1 MLKLIESMLRKKAE
15 SATADFRNHIRQV
28 RSKTQPLRIELVP
41 SADASWLD
49 SAASR
54 PIVDFLLQLGFE
66 RADVVAVKSND
77 KAVMAGFAGPQHG
90 VFASI
95 PKGSEHVFLSFVSH
109 FTDGSA
115 FECSNM
121 PVPFEPP
128 CPEWLVR
135 RRHTGTSPQDL
146 WSAFL
151 AARPSKPMQPAPPE
165 SFAESNVDDFF
176 RYQAWMAE
184 RGGATREELETRY
197 RAIGKLPA
205 GEEAE
210 GFLNMARSDEIERS
224 MCNWWRLQ
232 SEAPYPLEQVMES
245 LIIVHD
251 ELSPDLLINAYW
263 CGTNDFKAKDQDFAS
278 GSPREAFAGVVA
290 GRGSL
295 LRKVFE
301 KRTSLQA
308 DFYLPRNG
316 SQQAGCTE
324 RRDRLSVGNRTPLA
338 RRR

>member
-1 MLKLIESMLRKKAE
+1 MLKLIESMFRKKAE
-15 SATADFRNHIRQV
+15 AATADFRNHIQQV
-28 RSKTQPLRIELVP
+28 RSRTQPLRIELVR
-41 SADASWLD
+41 SADAAWLD
-49 SAASR
+49 SEASR
-54 PIVDFLLQLGFE
+54 PIVDFLMQLGFQ
-66 RADVVAVKSND
+66 RAYVVAVKGND
-77 KAVMAGFAGPQHG
+77 KAVIAGFASPQHC
-90 VFASI
+90 VLASI
-95 PKGSEHVFLSFVSH
+95 PKGSAHVFLSFVTH
-109 FTDGSA
+109 FTDGCA

-121 PVPFEPP
+121 PFPFEPP

-135 RRHTGTSPQDL
+135 RRHTGTSPRDL
-146 WSAFL
+146 WTAFL

-176 RYQAWMAE
+176 RYQVWMAE

-210 GFLNMARSDEIERS
+210 GFLNMARSDEIERA
-224 MCNWWRLQ
+224 MCSWWRLQ
-232 SEAPYPLEQVMES
+232 SDAPCPLEQVMES
-245 LIIVHD
+245 LIVVHD

-263 CGTNDFKAKDQDFAS
+263 CGTNDFKAKDQDFTTR
-278 GSPREAFAGVVA
+278 SPREAFAGVVA

-308 DFYLPRNG
+308 DFYLPSG
-316 SQQAGCTE
+316 DGKE
-324 RRDRLSVGNRTPLA
+324 
-338 RRR
+338 